1 MPGNKP
7 IAVSKMKSGRTGKI
21 IEIQGGQG
29 ITTRLSALGLIPGR
43 KITKIS
49 DMLMRGP
56 VTIKTGNTQVAI
68 GYGMADK
75 IIVELD

>member
-1 MPGNKP
+1 MSANKH
-7 IAVSKMKSGRTGKI
+7 IAVSKMKPGQTGKI

-29 ITTRLSALGLIPGR
+29 VTARLNALGIMPGR
-43 KITKIS
+43 NITKIS

-56 VTIKTGNTQVAI
+56 VTIKTGSTQVAI

-75 IIVELD
+75 IIIEPD

>member
-1 MPGNKP
+1 MPGTKN
-7 IAVSKMKSGRTGKI
+7 ITVNTMKSGQTGTI

-29 ITTRLSALGLIPGR
+29 LTARLSALGIIPGR

-49 DMLMRGP
+49 EMFMRGP
-56 VTIKTGNTQVAI
+56 VTIKTGNTRVAI

-75 IIVELD
+75 IIVEPN

>member
-1 MPGNKP
+1 MPGNKH
-7 IAVSKMKSGRTGKI
+7 IAVSKMKSGQTGKI

-29 ITTRLSALGLIPGR
+29 ITARLNALGLIPGR
-43 KITKIS
+43 TITKLS

-56 VTIKTGNTQVAI
+56 VTVKTGNTQIAI

>member
-1 MPGNKP
+1 MPVNKH
-7 IAVSKMKSGRTGKI
+7 IAVSKLKSGQSGKI

-29 ITTRLSALGLIPGR
+29 LATRLSALGIIPGR

-56 VTIKTGNTQVAI
+56 VTIKTGSTQVAI
-68 GYGMADK
+68 GHGMAKK
-75 IIVELD
+75 IIVEPN